1 MTATTTIIVVP
12 SVKSKLD
19 DLKVYKNEPYNSV
32 VERLIKMAYDEEPLT
47 EDEIKGI
54 EGAWRTL
61 SRQKYIAE
69 RKLKGC
75 WVLRIKC
82 IR

>member
-1 MTATTTIIVVP
+1 MTATTTICIDP

-47 EDEIKGI
+47 EEEIKGI
-54 EGAWRTL
+54 EESL
-61 SRQKYIAE
+61 E
-69 RKLKGC
+69 D
-75 WVLRIKC
+75 IKAG
-82 IR
+82 RAYSEKEAKRMLGLED